1 MDASINI
8 LSHPSPLIW
17 DSPQGIQTETGQTI
31 TTETGEAIQPDLN
44 G

>member
-1 MDASINI
+1 MGEAINI

-17 DSPQGIQTETGQTI
+17 DTPLGIETEKGQTI
-31 TTETGEAIQPDLN
+31 TTETGQAIQPDQH